1 MEERIKE
8 TLKKINSK
16 ITFDIDIESEIVVIT
31 DPRWPDEIE
40 FSFDSSNLDAFFDEV
55 KVFLY
60 SKYIPITGCY
70 REDYFEVL
78 VDIKDLI
85 LGNGLEEVELSGMQS
100 DGQKIYYEI
109 SAYSGEIR
117 KLINLNQNYRELLEE
132 DWYSS
137 LKIYNLNT
145 NLNFDIDDPNAIE
158 SMMFIAK
165 SVLFELSY
173 KYSVEL
179 RIIELP
185 ESDENNAD
193 DIVYEQT
200 EALNSIS
207 NTVVK
212 VTYDSEMLNYY
223 YRAMIMDNNEFKY
236 LAFYQILECIF
247 DEVYQYEL
255 VQDVKQILN
264 SNWFSTH
271 NEEHISKMIRLVE
284 QYNNKKTDV
293 EKLRMVLERYFKGDI
308 HDNAFILVN
317 NEVINELK
325 SLHIISKEEEIKNIS
340 VIAKHLFDFRCE
352 CTHSNRKFPTKNK
365 VSFDKTKSELDSYI
379 QLIKMISSRVI
390 CNYKVKEL

>member
-1 MEERIKE
+1 M
-8 TLKKINSK
+8 
-16 ITFDIDIESEIVVIT
+16 
-31 DPRWPDEIE
+31 
-40 FSFDSSNLDAFFDEV
+40 
-55 KVFLY
+55 
-60 SKYIPITGCY
+60 
-70 REDYFEVL
+70 
-78 VDIKDLI
+78 
-85 LGNGLEEVELSGMQS
+85 
-100 DGQKIYYEI
+100 
-109 SAYSGEIR
+109 
-117 KLINLNQNYRELLEE
+117 
-132 DWYSS
+132 
-137 LKIYNLNT
+137 
-145 NLNFDIDDPNAIE
+145 
-158 SMMFIAK
+158 
-165 SVLFELSY
+165 
-173 KYSVEL
+173 
-179 RIIELP
+179 
-185 ESDENNAD
+185 
-193 DIVYEQT
+193 YEQT